1 MTTRHPLIPCALAG
15 LLLLA
20 SCSDERKPDKE
31 PAVPDANFVG
41 QAVGNFTADEWY
53 PGGELGTT
61 DNVLNGSYADETPA
75 VEKMGLIELFNLGEA
90 FDERKYTINTPP
102 FKGWGPAA
110 SRKTCFDCHIQYG
123 GHGLRQ
129 TKFRPEYG
137 NGYIIQ
143 VYYPDAPGSNNGKAI
158 EHITKFTQVMAA
170 HPFLPP
176 VDPDQIRIEWKTVTA
191 MESGLP
197 MQFEDGERYELIY
210 PEVTVPQSAFNTSP
224 RPSGYAV
231 RLLVSLSF
239 SGLGLIDAIPDEALI
254 EQYRREAQHGV
265 KLNPAIWKNGALTDE
280 GYSVLNGRKR
290 VRRFNY
296 DLTEAALLE
305 DAGIWDELG
314 VSRSDLPW
322 MCSTNEWAK
331 AMSENKSVIAGIKAN
346 PASPYYADGTDA
358 GIARAIRVLL
368 SPETNQFKN
377 DIHNFEPELEDD
389 NYYAFAVWHRG
400 LSIPRARNLNTKQV
414 QRGKELFMQLGCAN
428 CHRPQWKTG
437 SDDNIYAPDPVY
449 KNGQKRTLPR
459 YPNQTIYP
467 YTDFIQ
473 HRMCMVND
481 IFNSWCRTA
490 PLWGRG
496 LMRVNTGGEDRLHDC
511 RARNTIEAIMWHA
524 YSKNSDAYRTVER
537 FYHLKKED
545 RDAVVAFVNA
555 I

>member
-20 SCSDERKPDKE
+20 SCSDEPKPE
-31 PAVPDANFVG
+31 PNVPDANFVG

-254 EQYRREAQHGV
+254 EQYRREAQHGA

-473 HRMCMVND
+473 HRMCMAND

-524 YSKNSDAYRTVER
+524 YSKQSDAYKTVEK

>member
-20 SCSDERKPDKE
+20 SCSDEPKPE
-31 PAVPDANFVG
+31 PNVPDANFVG

-254 EQYRREAQHGV
+254 EQYLREAQHGA

-437 SDDNIYAPDPVY
+437 NDDNIYSPKPV
-449 KNGQKRTLPR
+449 NNRTLPR

-524 YSKNSDAYRTVER
+524 YSKQSDAYKTVEK

>member
-20 SCSDERKPDKE
+20 SCSDEPKPE
-31 PAVPDANFVG
+31 PNVPDANFVG

-254 EQYRREAQHGV
+254 EQYRREAQHGA

-305 DAGIWDELG
+305 DAGLWDELG

-437 SDDNIYAPDPVY
+437 SDDNIYSPKPV
-449 KNGQKRTLPR
+449 NNRTLPR

-524 YSKNSDAYRTVER
+524 YSKQSDAYKTVEK

>member
-254 EQYRREAQHGV
+254 EQYRREAQHGA

-437 SDDNIYAPDPVY
+437 SDDNIYSPKPV
-449 KNGQKRTLPR
+449 NNRTLPR

-524 YSKNSDAYRTVER
+524 YSKQSDAYRTVEK

>member
-170 HPFLPP
+170 QPFLPP

-254 EQYRREAQHGV
+254 EQYRREAQHGA

-305 DAGIWDELG
+305 DAGLWDELG

>member
-239 SGLGLIDAIPDEALI
+239 SGLGLIDAIPDESLI
-254 EQYRREAQHGV
+254 EQYRREAQHGA

-473 HRMCMVND
+473 HRMCMAND

>member
-1 MTTRHPLIPCALAG
+1 MTTRHPLIPCAIAG

-20 SCSDERKPDKE
+20 SCSDEPKPE
-31 PAVPDANFVG
+31 PNVPDANFVG

-170 HPFLPP
+170 QPFLPP

-254 EQYRREAQHGV
+254 EQYRREAQHGA

-437 SDDNIYAPDPVY
+437 SDDNIYSPKPV
-449 KNGQKRTLPR
+449 NNRTLPR

-524 YSKNSDAYRTVER
+524 YSKQSDAYKTVEK

>member
-1 MTTRHPLIPCALAG
+1 MLAQLFGAGANGLPAQGEQALAQRLG
-15 LLLLA
+15 LH
-20 SCSDERKPDKE
+20 D
-31 PAVPDANFVG
+31 
-41 QAVGNFTADEWY
+41 
-53 PGGELGTT
+53 
-61 DNVLNGSYADETPA
+61 
-75 VEKMGLIELFNLGEA
+75 
-90 FDERKYTINTPP
+90 
-102 FKGWGPAA
+102 
-110 SRKTCFDCHIQYG
+110 G

-197 MQFEDGERYELIY
+197 MQFPDGERYELIY
-210 PEVTVPQSAFNTSP
+210 PEVTVPQSAFHTKP
-224 RPSGYAV
+224 IPSNYAV
-231 RLLVSLSF
+231 RLEST
-239 SGLGLIDAIPDEALI
+239 LGIIGTCLIDAIPDEAI
-254 EQYRREAQHGV
+254 REQYREEAKHNA
-265 KLNPAIWKNGALTDE
+265 KLNPDMWDRAANDFAPTAYKVRE
-280 GYSVLNGRKR
+280 GHRMVK
-290 VRRFNY
+290 RFNY
-296 DLTEAALLE
+296 SLSRASVQEDEAMWDIANISRPDRPYLNSTEA
-305 DAGIWDELG
+305 
-314 VSRSDLPW
+314 
-322 MCSTNEWAK
+322 WAV
-331 AMSENKSVIAGIKAN
+331 AMSETPSVIAAIKAN

-400 LSIPRARNLNTKQV
+400 LSIPRARNLNDKRV
-414 QRGKELFMQLGCAN
+414 QRGKEVFMQIGCAN

-437 SDDNIYAPDPVY
+437 NDDNYYRPPIL
-449 KNGQKRTLPR
+449 KGKQLPR

-467 YTDFIQ
+467 YTDLVQ
-473 HRMCMVND
+473 HRLHMIND
-481 IFNSWCRTA
+481 VHGSWCRTT

-496 LMRVNTGGEDRLHDC
+496 LSQVNTGAEDRLHDC
-511 RARNTIEAIMWHA
+511 RARNEVEAIMWHA
-524 YSKNSDAYRTVER
+524 YSHESDAYYAAEK
-537 FYHLKKED
+537 FYKLPKED
-545 RDAVVAFVNA
+545 RDAVVKFLRS

>member
-1 MTTRHPLIPCALAG
+1 MTTRHPLIPCAIAG

-20 SCSDERKPDKE
+20 SCSDERKPE
-31 PAVPDANFVG
+31 PNVPDANFVG

-254 EQYRREAQHGV
+254 EQYRREAQHGA

-305 DAGIWDELG
+305 DAGLWDELG

-437 SDDNIYAPDPVY
+437 SDDNIYSPKPV
-449 KNGQKRTLPR
+449 NNRTLPR

-473 HRMCMVND
+473 HRMCMVHD

-524 YSKNSDAYRTVER
+524 YSKQSDAYKTVEK

>member
-1 MTTRHPLIPCALAG
+1 MTTRHPLIPCAIAG

-20 SCSDERKPDKE
+20 SCSDEPKPE
-31 PAVPDANFVG
+31 PNVPDANFVG

-176 VDPDQIRIEWKTVTA
+176 VDPDQIRIEWKTVTT

-254 EQYRREAQHGV
+254 EQYRREAQHGAR
-265 KLNPAIWKNGALTDE
+265 LNPAIWKNGALTDE

-473 HRMCMVND
+473 HRMCMAND

>member
-254 EQYRREAQHGV
+254 EQYRREAQHGA
-265 KLNPAIWKNGALTDE
+265 KLNPVIWKNGALTDE

-473 HRMCMVND
+473 HRMCMAND

>member
-1 MTTRHPLIPCALAG
+1 M
-15 LLLLA
+15 
-20 SCSDERKPDKE
+20 
-31 PAVPDANFVG
+31 PDANFVG

-254 EQYRREAQHGV
+254 EQYRREAQHGA

-305 DAGIWDELG
+305 DAGLWDELG

-437 SDDNIYAPDPVY
+437 NDDNIYSPKPV
-449 KNGQKRTLPR
+449 NNRTLPR

-524 YSKNSDAYRTVER
+524 YSKQSDAYKTVEK

>member
-20 SCSDERKPDKE
+20 SCSDEPKPE
-31 PAVPDANFVG
+31 PNVPDANFVG

-170 HPFLPP
+170 QPFLPP
-176 VDPDQIRIEWKTVTA
+176 VDPDQIRIEWKTVTT

-254 EQYRREAQHGV
+254 EQYRREAQHGA

-358 GIARAIRVLL
+358 GIARATRVLL

-437 SDDNIYAPDPVY
+437 SDDNIYSPKPV
-449 KNGQKRTLPR
+449 NNRTLPR

-524 YSKNSDAYRTVER
+524 YSKQSDAYKTVEK

>member
-1 MTTRHPLIPCALAG
+1 M
-15 LLLLA
+15 
-20 SCSDERKPDKE
+20 
-31 PAVPDANFVG
+31 PDANFVG

-254 EQYRREAQHGV
+254 EQYRREAQHGA

-473 HRMCMVND
+473 HRMCMAND

>member
-1 MTTRHPLIPCALAG
+1 MTTRHPLIPCAIAG

-20 SCSDERKPDKE
+20 SCSDEPKPE
-31 PAVPDANFVG
+31 PNVPDANFVG

-170 HPFLPP
+170 QPFLPP

-254 EQYRREAQHGV
+254 EQYRREAQHGA

-524 YSKNSDAYRTVER
+524 YSKQSDAYKTVEK